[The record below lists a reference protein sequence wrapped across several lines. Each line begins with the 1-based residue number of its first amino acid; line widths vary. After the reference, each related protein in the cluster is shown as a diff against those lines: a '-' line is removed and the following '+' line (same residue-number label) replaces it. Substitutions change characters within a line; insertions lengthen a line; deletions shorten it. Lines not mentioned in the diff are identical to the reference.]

1 MPCCLNVVW
10 RPLQAYAHRMPND
23 DDFTAAAA
31 QPHCPNCGTVLHW
44 SKVAYRCTNCDLDV
58 LPTT

>member
-1 MPCCLNVVW
+1 MPK
-10 RPLQAYAHRMPND
+10 D

-31 QPHCPNCGTVLHW
+31 QPHCPNCGTVLKWTRGWYH
-44 SKVAYRCTNCDLDV
+44 CDNCNIDV